1 MTPLGTQVP
10 CIRLTRIKF
19 RKHTMYNIDIQYY
32 DVLCHCVIAVKC
44 TVESVLS
51 HYDSVESV
59 LFSWP
64 LAEIPGTIKVVF
76 LIFKLDLHFVRQS
89 RGQLQMS
96 RSTGRLI

>member
-1 MTPLGTQVP
+1 
-10 CIRLTRIKF
+10 
-19 RKHTMYNIDIQYY
+19 MYNIDIQCY

-76 LIFKLDLHFVRQS
+76 FNI
-89 RGQLQMS
+89 
-96 RSTGRLI
+96 